1 MAVYNVEKIN
11 NWLSKFSKAKTDYN
25 DDYLKY
31 KDTYIYTT
39 SESTINEIKRDLNK
53 NYDRIQR
60 IYKNIYDQ
68 WNRYLNDLKATDN
81 YLAGTGS
88 AGSVKASSVSSKLS
102 KLPKL
107 KKYEA
112 GTYEKLSAVNAKIGT
127 IKTVGWTDGK
137 TTDENITNVIEKT
150 GATIS
155 VAAVSIVE
163 GVGIFAEGLV
173 DCAALVAGGVGT
185 ALNYTYG
192 FFANDLD
199 SSDELNELMW
209 KDVRAFVS
217 KEHVKTAFDSFYENN
232 DTGKSMK
239 ENAFGFD
246 MVRSI
251 GNEVGEVVG
260 AVTVSALTGGV
271 VNPAVFYGISKAGN
285 HVEENWQDENTSTQA
300 GLVKGVF
307 QGVGDGV
314 FFAIGLKGDK
324 VMKTAVTEAVKQ
336 GGKQTFKKVA
346 ILGGKTL
353 FECGC
358 SVAQDGS
365 NILINTLFSGDTVKT
380 QDGEV
385 VELDTFGDKLNYY
398 YEQAGGKEGLMTSM
412 ATAGV
417 LSFMSDT
424 VDISKIGKSIDTN
437 TAIKNADISANN
449 MKNTIEG
456 INPKN
461 IEASV
466 NPMKSDINLD
476 YLRKEYD
483 DLINWKN
490 SDEGLYSKR
499 LNEVYGDRYG
509 NNSRYKRNMDR
520 LKELEDIFSK
530 NTNSSPSEINV
541 GASKAEVDEL
551 YRFNNEK
558 YKNIPGYENYY
569 DLQRIQRNKNN
580 LDRASEILNNWGKNQ
595 GVDNYAEQALRK
607 YADTGSAYNVNG
619 TPYITSSNG
628 VRQYIESLDPQDVS
642 FYLKNKTLGSSS
654 NDQLYNFFRNNGS
667 SINSTYGVNQGGIK
681 ELCRYYLNG
690 REYTYKSARNII
702 NNAME
707 NGEVLPRF
715 QKQATQEYFTL
726 KNKLILKGMTNEQA
740 SIILSSLDDV
750 GACSYAAKANSIF
763 YQFSNNPELFQQK
776 FGFPMYK
783 VDSNG
788 VKTFNSNE
796 LILDMYI
803 YANDTANGGNL
814 FTKNIYNNSYNFS
827 CDNRIDVFGRRM
839 LDTQRQIYMSTSNGS
854 NVPTLNGYLNSKG
867 LNFESYNLITNK
879 GYNILNNQEFNA
891 YINAIDTSI
900 TEGKSVQLNIFSN
913 GNEIRMLSMDNRVYP
928 DSSTR
933 TWGEGGGHAVFI
945 TGRNIQGFTV
955 SSWGKEYLIPYS
967 DLQNG
972 GYFNIMIDNVS

>member
-155 VAAVSIVE
+155 VATMSVLE

-173 DCAALVAGGVGT
+173 DCAALVVGGVGT

-199 SSDELNELMW
+199 TSDELNELMW

-217 KEHVKTAFDSFYENN
+217 KEHVKSAFDSFYEKT
-232 DTGKSMK
+232 DVGKSMK
-239 ENAFGFD
+239 ENAIGFD
-246 MVRSI
+246 TVRSI

-271 VNPAVFYGISKAGN
+271 VNPAVLYGASKVGN
-285 HVEENWQDENTSTQA
+285 HTEENWQDESTSTAA

-365 NILINTLFSGDTVKT
+365 NILLNTLFSGDTVKT

-385 VELDTFGDKLNYY
+385 VKLDTFGDKLNYY
-398 YEQAGGKEGLMTSM
+398 YQEAGGAQGLVTSM
-412 ATAGV
+412 ATAGI
-417 LSFMSDT
+417 LSFTSDY
-424 VDISKIGKSIDTN
+424 VDINKIGKN
-437 TAIKNADISANN
+437 VNPNAAIKNADINTSGVKKNMGDINSKNIDVSLNSKKINPDVNIDSLKKEYNELLNKSKESWFVNAKKAGDNHWAWDLNEVAEVDKAIKRMKELEGTLGIKETGVPESKIHDYSGVKKEADELVHKISKEPIPGFENINTNSPEYKKAIQDMYSKPSPSGKQDLSQIENQFSKNGNFDLNKTYSENLSKFSKDGISYEQYATQNGINIKDYGSEMDLALDVGDENWYLVQVIKNNVDEKNWPTAIKKPRSELNTNELINAAGPFLKQKDIINLNEIEKRLN
-449 MKNTIEG
+449 MKNLSLQNQNTLSQFQRAGGCEINGMLRGKSYSAHG
-456 INPKN
+456 IH
-461 IEASV
+461 S
-466 NPMKSDINLD
+466 
-476 YLRKEYD
+476 
-483 DLINWKN
+483 
-490 SDEGLYSKR
+490 LYE
-499 LNEVYGDRYG
+499 LEMEM
-509 NNSRYKRNMDR
+509 NNSNPYSGYGGANQKHPR
-520 LKELEDIFSK
+520 LVNK
-530 NTNSSPSEINV
+530 NYSI
-541 GASKAEVDEL
+541 VDE
-551 YRFNNEK
+551 
-558 YKNIPGYENYY
+558 I
-569 DLQRIQRNKNN
+569 DDIIKNN
-580 LDRASEILNNWGKNQ
+580 CNTSTIK
-595 GVDNYAEQALRK
+595 GVSYL
-607 YADTGSAYNVNG
+607 
-619 TPYITSSNG
+619 TS
-628 VRQYIESLDPQDVS
+628 V
-642 FYLKNKTLGSSS
+642 
-654 NDQLYNFFRNNGS
+654 
-667 SINSTYGVNQGGIK
+667 
-681 ELCRYYLNG
+681 
-690 REYTYKSARNII
+690 
-702 NNAME
+702 
-707 NGEVLPRF
+707 
-715 QKQATQEYFTL
+715 
-726 KNKLILKGMTNEQA
+726 
-740 SIILSSLDDV
+740 
-750 GACSYAAKANSIF
+750 
-763 YQFSNNPELFQQK
+763 
-776 FGFPMYK
+776 
-783 VDSNG
+783 
-788 VKTFNSNE
+788 
-796 LILDMYI
+796 
-803 YANDTANGGNL
+803 
-814 FTKNIYNNSYNFS
+814 
-827 CDNRIDVFGRRM
+827 
-839 LDTQRQIYMSTSNGS
+839 GS
-854 NVPTLNGYLNSKG
+854 NVPTKRVLDIIDSFGSNSPEALQAVQDLIGLDITDPAYNSKTIPPTRNTDYSKRFYNKVRG
-867 LNFESYNLITNK
+867 DIGSLDIKVESYISP
-879 GYNILNNQEFNA
+879 GCGA
-891 YINAIDTSI
+891 YIDTYGGIENGLGEMLIKRNCNQKIVDAYIDPNTSKLVLV
-900 TEGKSVQLNIFSN
+900 TL
-913 GNEIRMLSMDNRVYP
+913 Y
-928 DSSTR
+928 T
-933 TWGEGGGHAVFI
+933 
-945 TGRNIQGFTV
+945 
-955 SSWGKEYLIPYS
+955 
-967 DLQNG
+967 
-972 GYFNIMIDNVS
+972 